1 LRVLHVNKYLYRRGG
16 AEGYMLDVAELQ
28 RNAGDEVAFFGMRHP
43 DNEPQRYESWLPKLI
58 ELEPAPVGL
67 RKAPAAARMIWSTS
81 SRTGIRKVLR
91 DFQPDIVHCHN
102 IYHQLSPSILDGVAR
117 AGVPCVMTLH
127 DYKLA
132 CPSYQLLDHGSLCE
146 ACVTGGPWQAARRR
160 CKDGSLAA
168 SSLLALESW
177 LHRVCRAYSPVDVF
191 ISPSRF
197 LADVMGRAGVFPERM
212 RVISHFVDLTPAPAP
227 ASDGGRLVFA
237 GRLSVEKGV
246 DVLIEAMSMVRT
258 EARLDIAGDGPERAR
273 LEALASRHTGGA
285 RITFH
290 GRLDK
295 PELARLVSRSTAS
308 VVPSRWHENQPMTVL
323 ESFAAGVPVIATNL
337 GGLPELVRDGV
348 DGWIIPPEDPV
359 ALARALDS
367 ALSDPL
373 TAARLGLSARER
385 VAKDFSPGTH
395 LRNLG
400 EVYAQAGQHRTDTAK
415 RAVP

>member
-1 LRVLHVNKYLYRRGG
+1 MRVLHVNKFLYRRGG

-28 RNAGDEVAFFGMRHP
+28 RDAGDEVAFFGMRHP
-43 DNEPQRYESWLPKLI
+43 DNEPQRYEAWLPDLI
-58 ELEPAPVGL
+58 ELEPAPHGL
-67 RKAPAAARMIWSTS
+67 HKAPAAARMIWSTS
-81 SRTGIRKVLR
+81 SRRGMSRVLR
-91 DFQPDIVHCHN
+91 DFQPDIVHFHN
-102 IYHQLSPSILDGVAR
+102 IYHQLSPSILAGVAR

-168 SSLLALESW
+168 SSLLALETW
-177 LHRVCRAYSPVDVF
+177 LHRVSRAYSPVDVF

-197 LADVMGRAGVFPERM
+197 LADVMVRAGVFPERM
-212 RVISHFVDLTPAPAP
+212 RVINHFVELTPPATS
-227 ASDGGRLVFA
+227 SDGRRLVFA
-237 GRLSVEKGV
+237 GRLSAEKGV
-246 DVLIEAMSMVRT
+246 DVLIEAMSMAGT
-258 EARLDIAGDGPERAR
+258 QARLDIAGDGPERAR
-273 LEALASRHTGGA
+273 LEALASRHAMGS

-290 GRLDK
+290 GRLAK
-295 PELARLVSRSTAS
+295 PELTRLMNRSTAS

-323 ESFAAGVPVIATNL
+323 ESFAAGVPVIATSL

-359 ALARALDS
+359 ALARAIDC

-373 TAARLGLSARER
+373 GTARRGLSARER
-385 VAKDFSPGTH
+385 VAHDFSPGTH
-395 LRNLG
+395 LQHLG
-400 EVYAQAGQHRTDTAK
+400 EVYGEARERHSVAAK
-415 RAVP
+415 RTVP

>member
-1 LRVLHVNKYLYRRGG
+1 MRVLHVNKFLYRRGG

-43 DNEPQRYESWLPKLI
+43 DNDPQRYESWLPDQI
-58 ELEPAPVGL
+58 ELEPAPQGL

-81 SRTGIRKVLR
+81 SRRGMGKVLR
-91 DFQPDIVHCHN
+91 DFRPDIVHFHN

-117 AGVPCVMTLH
+117 AGIPCVMTLH

-177 LHRVCRAYSPVDVF
+177 LHRVTGAYSPVDVF

-197 LADVMGRAGVFPERM
+197 LADVMARAGVFPERM
-212 RVISHFVDLTPAPAP
+212 RVVSHFVELAAPEP
-227 ASDGGRLVFA
+227 SSDGQRLVFA

-246 DVLIEAMSMVRT
+246 DVLIEAMSMAAP
-258 EARLDIAGDGPERAR
+258 EARLDIVGEGPERAR
-273 LEALASRHTGGA
+273 LEALARHHDMGS

-290 GRLDK
+290 GRLAK
-295 PELARLVSRSTAS
+295 PALMRLVKRSSVS

-323 ESFAAGVPVIATNL
+323 ESFAAGVPVIATGL

-348 DGWIIPPEDPV
+348 DGWVIPAEDPL
-359 ALARALDS
+359 ALARAIDC

-373 TAARLGLSARER
+373 STARRGLSARDR
-385 VAKDFSPGTH
+385 VAHDFSPSAH
-395 LRNLG
+395 LQRLG
-400 EVYAQAGQHRTDTAK
+400 EVYGQAKDRHSGTHH

>member
-1 LRVLHVNKYLYRRGG
+1 MRVLHVNKFLYRRGG

-43 DNEPQRYESWLPKLI
+43 DNEPQRYESWLPDLI
-58 ELEPAPVGL
+58 DLEPAPRGL

-81 SRTGIRKVLR
+81 SRRGMGEVLQ
-91 DFQPDIVHCHN
+91 DFKPDIVHFHN
-102 IYHQLSPSILDGVAR
+102 IYHQLSPSVLDSVAR

-146 ACVTGGPWQAARRR
+146 ACITGGPWQAARRR

-168 SSLLALESW
+168 SSLLSLESW
-177 LHRVCRAYSPVDVF
+177 LHRVGRAYSPVDVF

-197 LADVMGRAGVFPERM
+197 LADVMARAGVFPERM
-212 RVISHFVDLTPAPAP
+212 RVVNHFVELTPPATS
-227 ASDGGRLVFA
+227 SDGRRLVFA

-246 DVLIEAMSMVRT
+246 DVLIEAMSMAGT

-273 LEALASRHTGGA
+273 LEALASRHSMGS

-290 GRLDK
+290 GRLTK
-295 PELARLVSRSTAS
+295 PELTSLMSRSMAS

-323 ESFAAGVPVIATNL
+323 ESFAAGVPVIATSL
-337 GGLPELVRDGV
+337 GGLPEMVRDGV
-348 DGWIIPPEDPV
+348 DGWVIPPEDPL
-359 ALARALDS
+359 ALARAIDA

-373 TAARLGLSARER
+373 GTARRGLSARDK
-385 VAKDFSPGTH
+385 VARDFSPGAH
-395 LRNLG
+395 LEHLG
-400 EVYAQAGQHRTDTAK
+400 DVYGQARQRHSHIAK
-415 RAVP
+415 RTVP